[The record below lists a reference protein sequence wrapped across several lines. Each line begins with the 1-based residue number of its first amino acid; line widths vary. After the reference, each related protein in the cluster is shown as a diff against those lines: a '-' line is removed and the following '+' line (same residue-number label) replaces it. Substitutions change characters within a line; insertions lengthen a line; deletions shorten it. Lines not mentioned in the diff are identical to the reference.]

1 VTHMDDKGKTDYN
14 AGIADLLDKAESAIY
29 LLVALFL
36 GIMAL
41 MTFFVI
47 ARELTQFDFG
57 QLASG
62 TSNANLTLINGAL
75 NDVLVTL
82 IIAGLIQTVIVYIK
96 IHTLDL
102 RLILGVGLTAM
113 IRQVLVSG
121 VESVAWQNMAVTALL
136 ILVII
141 VGIFMIGDA
150 KVDHKKHDGEKEPKP

>member
-1 VTHMDDKGKTDYN
+1 MTNMDDKGKTGYN
-14 AGIADLLDKAESAIY
+14 QGIADVLDKAESAIY

-47 ARELTQFDFG
+47 ARDLTQFNFG
-57 QLASG
+57 QVSYG
-62 TSNANLTLINGAL
+62 TSNPNLTLIYGAL

-121 VESVAWQNMAVTALL
+121 VESVAWQNMAVTAVL

-141 VGIFMIGDA
+141 IGIFMVGDT
-150 KVDHKKHDGEKEPKP
+150 KVDHKKSDDEKEVKL

>member
-1 VTHMDDKGKTDYN
+1 MDDKTKTGYN
-14 AGIADLLDKAESAIY
+14 TGIADLLDKAESAIY

-57 QLASG
+57 QMSSG
-62 TSNANLTLINGAL
+62 TTGANITLINGAL

-96 IHTLDL
+96 VHTLDL

-121 VESVAWQNMAVTALL
+121 VESVPWQNMAVTALL

-141 VGIFMIGDA
+141 IGIFVIGDM
-150 KVDHKKHDGEKEPKP
+150 KVDHKNPGGEEDEKH

>member
-1 VTHMDDKGKTDYN
+1 MDDKGKLGYN
-14 AGIADLLDKAESAIY
+14 RGIADMLDKAESAIY

-41 MTFFVI
+41 MTFFII
-47 ARELTQFDFG
+47 ARDLTQFNFG
-57 QLASG
+57 QVSFG
-62 TSNANLTLINGAL
+62 TSNPNLTLINGAL

-113 IRQVLVSG
+113 IRRVLVSG
-121 VESVAWQNMAVTALL
+121 AEALSWEDMAVTALL

-141 VGIFMIGDA
+141 IGIYMIGDT
-150 KVDHKKHDGEKEPKP
+150 KVRHKDTAAEEKKP